1 MLEIGMKRFV
11 HRNALASAVGLALA
25 AALFQPVTDVQAAPL
40 AVVQQAIGS
49 ETYIVSFSE
58 DGLLYY
64 QGNVQGFAAT
74 GAPQGSRARKLD
86 VHTTAAQAYDNF
98 LATAR
103 ATHVAAIE
111 STIGRALDITHSYSI
126 TLNGIAADMTAG
138 EAARIAT
145 VPGVKSVKRA
155 GFETLATFR
164 GPKFIGAG
172 SIWDGSATPGNI
184 GTRGEGVIVGD
195 LDGGT
200 NSDHPSF
207 ANDATC
213 GFSAAAPKLTAV
225 DCSASSGGVCTGNNP
240 EANPGFGHGV
250 HTSSTAA
257 GNTIDNTV
265 TPAPALPDGVT
276 MSGVAPCAAIYQY
289 KVCATNSCSGAA
301 ILAGVQNA
309 IADQVDVVNF
319 SISGGTDPWSDND
332 RNFLDMVNADIF
344 VAAAAGNLQTGETDP
359 TSKVNH
365 LGPWVTTVAASSQ
378 DEVLSPILAVVGPGT
393 PPATLSAIPLTPSNT
408 TTAPTPAYDDKPIKS
423 YPDNLAACSDHGG
436 IPPHTFDGAI
446 ALVRRGPT
454 EVGGTACSFVEKV
467 TNAANAGA
475 VMVIVA
481 NNQPGP
487 ISMDT
492 TGTTTPSYSIDL
504 APGDALIAFV
514 GDNESDAI
522 VDTTPSGIGNVQG
535 DVLANFS
542 YRGPTLDPYSGETKP
557 DITAPGVNIY
567 AAFDDQDNNYGLDSG
582 TSMATPHIT
591 GSAALIRAV
600 HPDWTPTEVKSV
612 LLTTATNEDGT
623 QEDGTT
629 PWNIDQVGHGRVDL
643 TKAALAGLTLDETY
657 QNYLDA
663 NPNGGSIEIRDLNL
677 PSVRDAAC
685 DTAGCSWTR
694 TVTNRLTTEGSW
706 TATFAATV
714 GDADATVSPSSFT
727 LAAGATQ
734 TLTITATPSTT
745 DADHFAFGN
754 IVLHESSGASPDQH
768 ITVAVKPSGT
778 PPPPTLCN
786 NGACVLQIDTHT
798 DNDANINALG
808 AGAGTYFVYL
818 NRFTPD
824 ATDYPFTL
832 TNVQTV
838 FVGDLSNG
846 DVGAVVGELF
856 DVYVYQDNDNDP
868 SNGAT
873 LVAAMPGVAVADPL
887 GAVQTITLPNGGV
900 QLDGPGDVLIAL
912 EYHGA
917 LGAYPATGDITGL
930 YQQRSW
936 IGDVHSDG
944 INRPNGNDEIFADG
958 FDGTVVPPT
967 GPDLVAEHMALV
979 SDVVPTFTHNFIVR
993 GNGTKEGGQPV
1004 NLGPS
1009 IR

>member
-1 MLEIGMKRFV
+1 MKRFV
-11 HRNALASAVGLALA
+11 RTNALASAVGFALA
-25 AALFQPVTDVQAAPL
+25 GALFQPIDVDAAPL
-40 AVVQQAIGS
+40 AATQQAIGR

-64 QGNVQGFAAT
+64 QGNVHGYAAT
-74 GAPQGSRARKLD
+74 GAPLGGRSRKLD
-86 VHTTAAQAYDNF
+86 VHTAAAQAYDSY
-98 LATAR
+98 LAAAR

-111 STIGRALDITHSYSI
+111 STLGRALDITHSYSI
-126 TLNGIAADMTAG
+126 TLNGIAADMSAD
-138 EAARIAT
+138 EAARIAA

-172 SIWDGSATPGNI
+172 SIWDGSATPGNVA
-184 GTRGEGVIVGD
+184 TRGQGIIVGD

-213 GFSAAAPKLTAV
+213 GFSVSEPKLTAV
-225 DCSASSGGVCTGNNP
+225 DCSTSSGGHCTGNNP

-257 GNTIDNTV
+257 GNTIDNTAN
-265 TPAPALPDGVT
+265 PPPALPDGVT

-301 ILAGVQNA
+301 ILAGIQNA
-309 IADQVDVVNF
+309 ISDQVDVVNF
-319 SISGGTDPWSDND
+319 SISGGTDPWNDTD

-365 LGPWVTTVAASSQ
+365 LGPWVATVAASSQ

-393 PPATLSAIPLTPSNT
+393 PPDTLAAIPLTPSNT
-408 TTAPTPAYDDKPIKS
+408 TTGPTPAYDDKPIKS
-423 YPDNLAACSDHGG
+423 YPQNLAACTDHGG
-436 IPPHTFDGAI
+436 IPAHTFDGAI
-446 ALVRRGPT
+446 ALVRRGAS
-454 EVGGTACSFVEKV
+454 EDGGTPCSFVEKV
-467 TNAANAGA
+467 TNATNAGA
-475 VMVIVA
+475 IMVIVA

-514 GDNESDAI
+514 GANEADAI
-522 VDTTPSGIGNVQG
+522 VDTTPSGIGNLQG

-582 TSMATPHIT
+582 TSMATPHVT

-600 HPDWTPTEVKSV
+600 HPDWTPTEVKSA
-612 LLTTATNEDGT
+612 LLTTATNADGT

-643 TKAALAGLTLDETY
+643 TKAALAGLTFDETFA
-657 QNYLDA
+657 NYLAA
-663 NPNGGSIEIRDLNL
+663 NPDGGTMAIRDLNL
-677 PSVRDAAC
+677 PAVRDGAC
-685 DTAGCSWTR
+685 DTSGCTWTR
-694 TVTNRLTTEGSW
+694 TVTNRLTTSGSW

-714 GDADATVSPSSFT
+714 GDAVATVSPSSFT
-727 LAAGATQ
+727 LAPGATQ
-734 TLTITATPSTT
+734 TLTITATPSST
-745 DADHFAFGN
+745 DADHFAYGN
-754 IVLHESSGASPDQH
+754 IVLHEGNGAAPDQH
-768 ITVAVKPSGT
+768 ITVAVKPAGA

-808 AGAGTYFVYL
+808 AGPGTYFVYL

-832 TNVQTV
+832 NNVQTV

-846 DVGAVVGELF
+846 GVGAVVGELF
-856 DVYVYQDNDNDP
+856 DVYVYQDDDNDP

-873 LVAAMPGVAVADPL
+873 LVAAVPGVAVADPL

-900 QLDGPGDVLIAL
+900 QLNGPGDVLIAL
-912 EYHGA
+912 EYHG
-917 LGAYPATGDITGL
+917 LEGGYPATGDISGV

-936 IGDVHSDG
+936 IGDLHNDG
-944 INRPNGNDEIFADG
+944 INHPTGSDTIFADG
-958 FDGTVVPPT
+958 FDGAVVPPT
-967 GPDLVAEHMALV
+967 GPDLAAENMQLV
-979 SDVVPTFTHNFIVR
+979 SNVVATFTHNFIVR

-1004 NLGPS
+1004 NLGPAT
-1009 IR
+1009 R